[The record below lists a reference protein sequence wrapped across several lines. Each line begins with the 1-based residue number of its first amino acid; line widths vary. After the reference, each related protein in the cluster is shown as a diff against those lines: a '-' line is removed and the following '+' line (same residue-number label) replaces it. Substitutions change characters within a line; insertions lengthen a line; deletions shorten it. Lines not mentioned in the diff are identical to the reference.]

1 MKPIG
6 SVKRMRKYII
16 FQAEKA
22 DKTDWRNRKLQH
34 TQALTWI
41 LAEHWDSSNKP
52 IPEPGYR
59 PLEFVRVEELHN
71 PKEHGYSTHYRRGNW
86 EVSHVETYSPDV
98 PMGAF
103 DVIVIC
109 YCKYVPMTEGR
120 SQTIDAPLKPMPD
133 RQVSVDSFGGDKIA
147 YEQWLESQKEV
158 AV

>member
-1 MKPIG
+1 
-6 SVKRMRKYII
+6 MRKYII
-16 FQAEKA
+16 FRAEKREPG
-22 DKTDWRNRKLQH
+22 WRERKFQH
-34 TQALTWI
+34 TQGLTRI
-41 LAEHWDSSNKP
+41 LTEHFDSSNKP

-71 PKEHGYSTHYRRGNW
+71 PKEHGHSTHYRKGDW
-86 EVSHVETYSPDV
+86 EVSHVETYTPDV

-103 DVIVIC
+103 DMIVIC
-109 YCKYVPMTEGR
+109 DCKYAP
-120 SQTIDAPLKPMPD
+120 IDAPLKPMPD

>member
-109 YCKYVPMTEGR
+109 YCKYVP
-120 SQTIDAPLKPMPD
+120 IDAPLKPMPD